1 MIINDISWYYTGWKK
16 MLLYSLRDECHNIF
30 IDIREGIDIYLQI
43 QVIPDYVSLY
53 FPQDVFFFFD
63 QCIYLA

>member
-1 MIINDISWYYTGWKK
+1 MRYLGTMHGGKR

-30 IDIREGIDIYLQI
+30 IDIREGIDIYLQL

-53 FPQDVFFFFD
+53 LPHDNIIFV
-63 QCIYLA
+63 QCLYLA